1 MAFNTNDIRA
11 FTHSCYAAG
20 EDTDNDNF
28 TPPPS
33 PFSPLSG
40 FAISPGAPANFYNLN
55 YTLSGQNDD
64 IVIRVPGTQGTD
76 NMHGGNAKITGVL
89 YNRNQ
94 DTAMHTVSAV
104 HLSPAQGTA
113 ENAAEGTLTSI
124 TCKLPA
130 GGHPLVYPAGNI
142 IATVDENNVTVYY
155 QLSNVDP
162 AGTTTLFPI
171 CSGYKAT
178 GPDMRRKVHLGYL

>member
-1 MAFNTNDIRA
+1 MAFDTNDIRA

-20 EDTDNDNF
+20 EDTDNNNF

-40 FAISPGAPANFYNLN
+40 FAISPGAPADFYNLN

-64 IVIRVPGTQGTD
+64 VVIDVPCTQGTS
-76 NMHGGNAKITGVL
+76 NHHGGDAKIVGVL
-89 YNRNQ
+89 YNRDQ
-94 DTAMHTVSAV
+94 STALHTVSAV
-104 HLSPAQGTA
+104 NLIPAQGD
-113 ENAAEGTLTSI
+113 AADAADGALTSI
-124 TCKLPA
+124 TCKLDA
-130 GGHPLVYPAGNI
+130 TAAVYPAGTI
-142 IATVDENNVTVYY
+142 IATVDTNNLTVYY
-155 QLSNVDP
+155 QLTAVNP

-178 GPDMRRKVHLGYL
+178 GPNMRRKQHLGYL